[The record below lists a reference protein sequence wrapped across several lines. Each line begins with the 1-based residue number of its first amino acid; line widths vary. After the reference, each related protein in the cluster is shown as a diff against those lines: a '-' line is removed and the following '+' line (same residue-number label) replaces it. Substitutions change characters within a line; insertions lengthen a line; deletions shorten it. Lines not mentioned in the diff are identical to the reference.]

1 MHPTTSIT
9 YIGHATLLIEI
20 DGVRI
25 LTDPTLRSH
34 VSGFIRR
41 QTPIPAWQLGKLDLV
56 LISHLHFDHFDLPS
70 LRLLEPHVQIAIP
83 SGAASYLRH
92 HGFQNVRE
100 VKVGDRLQVGAVEII
115 VTPAKHKGRRHP
127 FGPDSECVG
136 YLIKGSTSF
145 YFAGDT
151 DIFPE
156 MHQFSNNLD
165 VAFMPVWGWG
175 PTLGSGHM
183 DPLRA
188 AEALSIIQPR
198 AAIPIH
204 WGTFFPIGLRYSH
217 GHLLIDPPRLFERH
231 ARDLAPEVEIQIINP
246 GGTLSGT
253 LKRLLKK

>member
-41 QTPIPAWQLGKLDLV
+41 QTPIPAWQIGKLDLV

-100 VKVGDRLQVGAVEII
+100 VRVGDRLQVGEVEII

-151 DIFPE
+151 DILPE

-165 VAFMPVWGWG
+165 VAFMPVWDGDRHLARDTWIHCVRQRRCQFYNLAQPFRSTG
-175 PTLGSGHM
+175 AHFSRLVCAIPMGICSLIRHGFLNAMPATWHRRS
-183 DPLRA
+183 RSR
-188 AEALSIIQPR
+188 LSIP
-198 AAIPIH
+198 AEHSAEH
-204 WGTFFPIGLRYSH
+204 
-217 GHLLIDPPRLFERH
+217 
-231 ARDLAPEVEIQIINP
+231 
-246 GGTLSGT
+246 
-253 LKRLLKK
+253 